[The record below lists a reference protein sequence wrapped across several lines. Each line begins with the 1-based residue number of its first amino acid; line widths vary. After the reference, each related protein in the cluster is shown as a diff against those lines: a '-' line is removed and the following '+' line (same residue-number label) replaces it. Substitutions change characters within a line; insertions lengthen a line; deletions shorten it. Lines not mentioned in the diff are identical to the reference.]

1 VTTDQEYCK
10 ATLAEWAGGEH
21 HLDEVKPFG
30 AGVCV
35 NWMGDLSTY
44 DFDGLT
50 RLVILA
56 HRDGVRI
63 GVKSGG
69 PRMVKIMAFRRTL
82 GELIDG
88 RQTGLRGSLPMSQWH
103 PGLDHLIAQAT
114 VASDKAAKVTP

>member
-1 VTTDQEYCK
+1 MTPDQEYCK

-21 HLDEVKPFG
+21 HLNTVKPFG

-35 NWMGDLSTY
+35 NHMGDLSTY

-63 GVKSGG
+63 GVKSGA
-69 PRMVKIMAFRRTL
+69 PCMVQITAFRRQI

-88 RQTGLRGSLPMSQWH
+88 RQTGLRGRLPMSQWH
-103 PGLDHLIAQAT
+103 PGIDNLIAQAS
-114 VASDKAAKVTP
+114 AARDKAAGGAK